1 MNIINITK
9 LKIYSNHTKPYKYF
23 MYLNNNEISRLCIYT
38 KFNKINI
45 HELENIFYSYQ
56 NNGMICKSYIVKMI
70 KFPNKTQFYKNMFI
84 YFDIQYEVDIIHFI
98 LLCSIMYNKANFIT
112 TEKIIFDIIDIENN
126 GIITIPLLKSTLLTN
141 DDNYNIITLYNVT
154 IENEEFCISLQLL
167 VDIMIQELFIN
178 TTYLT
183 YDIYLIH
190 FNTTPY
196 RNIILYMFTNNL
208 SAVLS

>member
-9 LKIYSNHTKPYKYF
+9 LKIYSNHMKPYKYS
-23 MYLNNNEISRLCIYT
+23 MYLNNNEINKLCKYT

-45 HELENIFYSYQ
+45 RELENIFYSYQ
-56 NNGMICKSYIVKMI
+56 NNGMIGKSYIVKMI
-70 KFPNKTQFYKNMFI
+70 KFPKETLFYKHLLI

-98 LLCSIMYNKANFIT
+98 LISSIMLNKMNFIT
-112 TEKIIFDIIDIENN
+112 TEKLIFDIINYDNDN
-126 GIITIPLLKSTLLTN
+126 YITIPKIKFILLTN
-141 DDNYNIITLYNVT
+141 NNEYNIITLFKVT
-154 IENEEFCISLQLL
+154 IENEVFCISLQLL

-178 TTYLT
+178 TNYLSYDTYKINLN
-183 YDIYLIH
+183 I
-190 FNTTPY
+190 TPY

>member
-1 MNIINITK
+1 
-9 LKIYSNHTKPYKYF
+9 
-23 MYLNNNEISRLCIYT
+23 MY
-38 KFNKINI
+38 
-45 HELENIFYSYQ
+45 H
-56 NNGMICKSYIVKMI
+56 
-70 KFPNKTQFYKNMFI
+70 
-84 YFDIQYEVDIIHFI
+84 
-98 LLCSIMYNKANFIT
+98 KANFIT
-112 TEKIIFDIIDIENN
+112 TEKLIFDIIDIENN

-183 YDIYLIH
+183 YDIYLINL
-190 FNTTPY
+190 NTTPY